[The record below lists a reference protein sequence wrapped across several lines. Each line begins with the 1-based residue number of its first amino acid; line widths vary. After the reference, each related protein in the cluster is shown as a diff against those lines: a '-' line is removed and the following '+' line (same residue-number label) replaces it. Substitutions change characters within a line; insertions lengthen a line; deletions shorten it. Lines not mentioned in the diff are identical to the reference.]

1 MITFDMLLEKREEII
16 ALAAKHKAEH
26 VRVFGSV
33 ARGDADEHSDLDLL
47 VHFQPGASLF
57 DLMDLQEASESLL
70 HVPVDVVSDRGLSP
84 YLKDSILRDAVDL

>member
-84 YLKDSILRDAVDL
+84 YLNDSILRDAVDL